1 MNKLVLPG
9 LYTEKVWKRGGSN
22 PKHEKFIGKNYVSW
36 STCESFND
44 KSGFNTGLLG
54 EFEWILN
61 KLSNID
67 FGDKGW
73 GQFGSETEAYITLRN
88 LPKKELLKF
97 EEKVRKELEDSL
109 INFSDRE
116 KQVLDKIQPLGVFQ
130 DEICYYIEELDII
143 VLGYIDDR
151 TKEENGKIRL
161 LRDYKTKSESSKKDL
176 HDPKKHQIEIY
187 ILGKRQVGLEVEN
200 AEYCIVERFGGKE
213 CMNGG
218 GRESLSIGER
228 VWYEKYTWTEER
240 LKETHNMLVDTAKR
254 ISSIVTTYQKYFGEN
269 IK

>member
-161 LRDYKTKSESSKKDL
+161 LRDYKTK
-176 HDPKKHQIEIY
+176 
-187 ILGKRQVGLEVEN
+187 
-200 AEYCIVERFGGKE
+200 
-213 CMNGG
+213 
-218 GRESLSIGER
+218 
-228 VWYEKYTWTEER
+228 
-240 LKETHNMLVDTAKR
+240 
-254 ISSIVTTYQKYFGEN
+254 
-269 IK
+269 

>member
-1 MNKLVLPG
+1 MNKINVPG
-9 LYTEKVWKRGGSN
+9 VYTEEIWKRGGS
-22 PKHEKFIGKNYVSW
+22 KEEHKKYIGKGYISW

-54 EFEWILN
+54 EYEWILN
-61 KLSNID
+61 KLSKID

-73 GQFGSETEAYITLRN
+73 GQFGSEAEAYITLRN
-88 LPKKELLKF
+88 LPKSELDKV
-97 EEKVRKELEDSL
+97 EEKVRKELEDSYK
-109 INFSDRE
+109 NFSYDER
-116 KQVLDKIQPLGVFQ
+116 KTLDKIEPLGVFQ

-151 TKEENGKIRL
+151 TKEENKTIKL

-200 AEYCIVERFGGKE
+200 AEYCIIERLGGRE

-218 GRESLSIGER
+218 GRESLKVGER
-228 VWYEKYTWTEER
+228 IWYEKYNWTEER
-240 LKETHNMLVDTAKR
+240 LQETHSMLIDTAKR
-254 ISSIVTTYQKYFGEN
+254 ISEIKNIYDKYFGN
-269 IK
+269 

>member
-1 MNKLVLPG
+1 MIKVKLPQTYSLE
-9 LYTEKVWKRGGSN
+9 TWKRGGSRREH
-22 PKHEKFIGKNYVSW
+22 KKYIGLPYISW
-36 STCESFND
+36 SQIESFND

-54 EFEWILN
+54 EFEYII
-61 KLSNID
+61 KYLSFNTFKD
-67 FGDKGW
+67 LGFGV
-73 GQFGSETEAYITLRN
+73 FGSETEAYITLRN
-88 LPKKELLKF
+88 LPKKEIEKL

-269 IK
+269 TK